1 MAKGKAVERHDPDA
15 LDEAARAAVEQRNGQ
30 RVDAERLRLREEE
43 EAFLANTL
51 TCTMR

>member
-1 MAKGKAVERHDPDA
+1 MAKGKVAERHDP
-15 LDEAARAAVEQRNGQ
+15 EAARATVEQRNGQ
-30 RVDAERLRLREEE
+30 RLDARLRLREEE

>member
-30 RVDAERLRLREEE
+30 RLDARLRLREEE